1 MFSTPST
8 SARYGRRSSN
18 SQLVSP
24 YSKHYISAD
33 MDTYIVPKIDDM
45 NLRRTHSDQES
56 VGFKPVY
63 RNAFNSSGD
72 NDSGKF

>member
-1 MFSTPST
+1 
-8 SARYGRRSSN
+8 
-18 SQLVSP
+18 
-24 YSKHYISAD
+24 
-33 MDTYIVPKIDDM
+33 MDTYIVPKMDDM